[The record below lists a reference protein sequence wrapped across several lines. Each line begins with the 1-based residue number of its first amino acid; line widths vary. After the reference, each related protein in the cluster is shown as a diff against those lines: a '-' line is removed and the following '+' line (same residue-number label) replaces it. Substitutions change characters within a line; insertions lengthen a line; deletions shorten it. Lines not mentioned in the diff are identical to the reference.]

1 MWCSFLTPSRGRPE
15 SLRRSI
21 ASLLDNAYDPMCFE
35 VLVYVDLD
43 DPHFHAY
50 HDQLSDLGIS
60 KQITLIAGEPL
71 GYARL
76 HECIAYGLVPHA
88 RGQWLWLWNDDAE
101 MTTPKWDVRLRRHP
115 INSVLNPDT
124 NHQSHATG
132 LNVFPVVPKA
142 WVDLVGW
149 SRDGA
154 TDTWWQFIG
163 NHLNAHRNLDVYVV
177 HDRSDLTG
185 GHDDATRA
193 GNNYNPDTFWCDETQ
208 AEIRADALRI
218 AEVFG

>member
-1 MWCSFLTPSRGRPE
+1 M
-15 SLRRSI
+15 
-21 ASLLDNAYDPMCFE
+21 
-35 VLVYVDLD
+35 
-43 DPHFHAY
+43 
-50 HDQLSDLGIS
+50 
-60 KQITLIAGEPL
+60 
-71 GYARL
+71 
-76 HECIAYGLVPHA
+76 
-88 RGQWLWLWNDDAE
+88 
-101 MTTPKWDVRLRRHP
+101 
-115 INSVLNPDT
+115 VLNPDT

-132 LNVFPVVPKA
+132 LNVFPAVPKV

-149 SRDGA
+149 ARNGA
-154 TDTWWQFIG
+154 NDTWWQFIG
-163 NHLNAHRNLDVYVV
+163 TMLSAQKNVGVYVT